1 MSKFTYEFQKYLCD
15 PSTINN
21 YIDKYG
27 IAIIPV
33 LDENECNKM
42 IEYKWELL
50 EFLTSN
56 FEIPIDKLN
65 KDTYNQIINLYPSH
79 RMLLKHWKVGHSK
92 LAWYVRQNP
101 KVINIFK
108 EIWKEDDLITS
119 FDACSIYILDK
130 PVRENIS
137 WFHVDQ
143 SYTRNNR
150 ECIQGWINA
159 YDTNVG
165 DSTLIILENSN
176 NYHKKFQ
183 EHFEITNTKD
193 WYKLNETEIQ
203 FYIENDCKIKAIKCP
218 KGFAV
223 LWDSRTVHYGNPVQK
238 IDNFNYRCVVY
249 ICMVPRNFATKKQLE
264 KRTKIFM
271 EGRMTSHWPHKP
283 IYVSKYP
290 QTYGKP
296 IMNIKDIHMDE
307 IKSYIDNTGYKL
319 I

>member
-15 PSTINN
+15 PSTINDC
-21 YIDKYG
+21 IDKYG
-27 IAIIPV
+27 IAIVPV
-33 LDENECNKM
+33 LDDKECNKM

-50 EFLTSN
+50 EFLTSD

-65 KDTYNQIINLYPSH
+65 KETYNQIINLYPSH

-108 EIWKEDDLITS
+108 NIWKEDDLITS

-159 YDTNVG
+159 YDTDVG

-176 NYHKKFQ
+176 NYHKQFQ

-193 WYKLNETEIQ
+193 WYKLNEIEKQ
-203 FYIENDCKIKAIKCP
+203 FYIEKGCNIKAIKCP

-264 KRTKIFM
+264 KRQKIFQ

-283 IYVSKYP
+283 VYVSKFP

-296 IMNIKDIHMDE
+296 IMNIKDISIDD
-307 IKSYIDNTGYKL
+307 IKSYIDTNGYKL